1 MADNIINKVRGKGIK
16 INRINNKS
24 KFIYINKIKD
34 NTYKIRIN
42 VNSINMNI
50 KNSKIYE
57 SKIIIK

>member
-16 INRINNKS
+16 VNRINNKS